1 MLFRVL
7 VIQLVKDPDA
17 SNYGITGQ
25 PRTLDKVYP
34 LVSLWPVGAG
44 IEVAR
49 VPQGQ
54 LGLL

>member
-7 VIQLVKDPDA
+7 VIQPVKDPDA